1 MKNQVCVRVKSNID
15 PEIFTGNRELWHI
28 GIIGINSW
36 LDSSVTL
43 HWIRGN
49 GDFKQFVAN
58 RVRKIREH
66 GDITWRYIATKGN
79 PADVASHSEPVTEEK
94 QLWWRGPAWL
104 SDPRAWPPDLV
115 TVPTAESSD
124 KGSLSHSPII
134 RRQVQ
139 CADAATQSVK
149 GLARVRMG
157 VQVPN

>member
-1 MKNQVCVRVKSNID
+1 M
-15 PEIFTGNRELWHI
+15 
-28 GIIGINSW
+28 
-36 LDSSVTL
+36 
-43 HWIRGN
+43 
-49 GDFKQFVAN
+49 AN

-79 PADVASHSEPVTEEK
+79 PADVASRSELVTEQK